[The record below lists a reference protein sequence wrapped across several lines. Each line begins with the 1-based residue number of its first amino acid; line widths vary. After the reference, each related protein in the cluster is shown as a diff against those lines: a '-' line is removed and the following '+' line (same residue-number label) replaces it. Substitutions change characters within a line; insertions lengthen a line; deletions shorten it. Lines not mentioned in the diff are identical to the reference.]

1 MIMDKQNINIFVISS
16 PSGGG
21 KTSLIKKLLEDPRS
35 EGTFLSI
42 SHTTREKRLNEK
54 DGVDYFFTD
63 KKSFEDKIKKNDFLE
78 YATVFDNYYGTSQE
92 TVNTLVSQ
100 GKTVILELDWQGAKQ
115 VKSKIPCYLI
125 FLLPPSI
132 DADLKKRL
140 IDRNLDESEIIEKR
154 INEAKNEISNSEIY
168 DFLILNDNF
177 EMALQDLKS
186 IILDRCD
193 PKDFVKRMTSS
204 HVKKLLE

>member
-35 EGTFLSI
+35 EGTVLSI
-42 SHTTREKRLNEK
+42 SDTTREKRLNEK

-92 TVNTLVSQ
+92 TVNSLVSQ

-132 DADLKKRL
+132 DDLKKRL

-154 INEAKNEISNSEIY
+154 IKEAKNEITNSKIY

-193 PKDFVKRMTSS
+193 PKDFVKRMTSF

>member
-35 EGTFLSI
+35 ERTVLSI

-63 KKSFEDKIKKNDFLE
+63 KKNFEDKIKKNDFLE

-132 DADLKKRL
+132 DDLKKRL

-177 EMALQDLKS
+177 ETALQDLKS

-193 PKDFVKRMTSS
+193 PKDFVERMTSS

>member
-35 EGTFLSI
+35 EGTVLSI
-42 SHTTREKRLNEK
+42 SHTTRKKRLNEK

-78 YATVFDNYYGTSQE
+78 YATVFDNYYGTSEE

-100 GKTVILELDWQGAKQ
+100 GKKVILELDWQGAKQ

-132 DADLKKRL
+132 DDLKKRL

-193 PKDFVKRMTSS
+193 PKDFVKRMTFS

>member
-1 MIMDKQNINIFVISS
+1 MDKQNINIFVISS

-35 EGTFLSI
+35 EGTVLSI

-132 DADLKKRL
+132 DDLKKRL

-177 EMALQDLKS
+177 EMALKDLKS

-204 HVKKLLE
+204 HV

>member
-21 KTSLIKKLLEDPRS
+21 KTSLIRKLLEDPRS
-35 EGTFLSI
+35 EGTVLSI
-42 SHTTREKRLNEK
+42 SHTTRKKRLNEK

-132 DADLKKRL
+132 DDLKKRL

-204 HVKKLLE
+204 DVKKLLE

>member
-35 EGTFLSI
+35 EGTVLSI

-92 TVNTLVSQ
+92 TVNTQVSQ

-115 VKSKIPCYLI
+115 VQSKIPCYLI

-132 DADLKKRL
+132 DDLKKRL

-154 INEAKNEISNSEIY
+154 INEAKNEISSSEIY

-186 IILDRCD
+186 IILGRCD
-193 PKDFVKRMTSS
+193 PRDFVKRMTSS

>member
-35 EGTFLSI
+35 EDTVLSI

-63 KKSFEDKIKKNDFLE
+63 KKNFEHKIKKHDFLE
-78 YATVFDNYYGTSQE
+78 HATVFDNYYGTSQE
-92 TVNTLVSQ
+92 TVNTLASQ

-132 DADLKKRL
+132 DDLKKRL
-140 IDRNLDESEIIEKR
+140 IDRNLDESEVIEKR

-168 DFLILNDNF
+168 DFLILNDKF
-177 EMALQDLKS
+177 ETALKDLKNV
-186 IILDRCD
+186 ILDRCN
-193 PKDFVKRMTSS
+193 PKDFVNRITSS

>member
-1 MIMDKQNINIFVISS
+1 M
-16 PSGGG
+16 
-21 KTSLIKKLLEDPRS
+21 
-35 EGTFLSI
+35 
-42 SHTTREKRLNEK
+42 NEK

-132 DADLKKRL
+132 DDLKKRL

-154 INEAKNEISNSEIY
+154 IKEAKNEITNSKIY

-186 IILDRCD
+186 IILDLCD

-204 HVKKLLE
+204 NVKKLLE

>member
-35 EGTFLSI
+35 EGTVLSI

-92 TVNTLVSQ
+92 TVNTQVSQ

-132 DADLKKRL
+132 DDLKKRL

-154 INEAKNEISNSEIY
+154 IKEAKNEITNSKIY

-186 IILDRCD
+186 IILGRCD
-193 PKDFVKRMTSS
+193 PRDFVKRMTSS

>member
-35 EGTFLSI
+35 EGTVLSI
-42 SHTTREKRLNEK
+42 SDTTREKRLNEK

-132 DADLKKRL
+132 DDLKKRL

-154 INEAKNEISNSEIY
+154 IKEAKNEISNSKIY

-186 IILDRCD
+186 IILGRCD
-193 PKDFVKRMTSS
+193 PRDFVKRMTSS

>member
-1 MIMDKQNINIFVISS
+1 MDKQNINIFVISS

-132 DADLKKRL
+132 DDLKKRL

-168 DFLILNDNF
+168 DFLILNDKF
-177 EMALQDLKS
+177 EMALKDLKS

-193 PKDFVKRMTSS
+193 PKDFVNRITSS

>member
-1 MIMDKQNINIFVISS
+1 MDKQNINIFVISS

-35 EGTFLSI
+35 EGTVLSI
-42 SHTTREKRLNEK
+42 SHTTRKKRSNEK

-78 YATVFDNYYGTSQE
+78 YATVFDNYYGTSEE

-100 GKTVILELDWQGAKQ
+100 GKKVILELDWQGPMQ
-115 VKSKIPCYLI
+115 DKSRIDCYLI

-132 DADLKKRL
+132 NDLKKRL
-140 IDRNLDESEIIEKR
+140 IERNLDESEIIEKR
-154 INEAKNEISNSEIY
+154 INEAKKEISNSEIY

-193 PKDFVKRMTSS
+193 PKDFIKRMTSS

>member
-35 EGTFLSI
+35 EGTVLSI

-132 DADLKKRL
+132 DDLKKRL

-154 INEAKNEISNSEIY
+154 IKEAKNEISNSKIY

-186 IILDRCD
+186 IIFGRCD
-193 PKDFVKRMTSS
+193 PRDFVKRMTSS

>member
-35 EGTFLSI
+35 EGTVLSI

-115 VKSKIPCYLI
+115 VKSKVPCYLI

-132 DADLKKRL
+132 DDLKKRL

-193 PKDFVKRMTSS
+193 SKDFVNRMTSS

>member
-21 KTSLIKKLLEDPRS
+21 KTSLIKKLLKDPRS
-35 EGTFLSI
+35 EGTVLSI

-92 TVNTLVSQ
+92 TVNTQVSQ

-132 DADLKKRL
+132 DDLKKRL

-154 INEAKNEISNSEIY
+154 IKEAKNEISNSKIY

-186 IILDRCD
+186 IILGRCD
-193 PKDFVKRMTSS
+193 PSDFVKRMTSS

>member
-21 KTSLIKKLLEDPRS
+21 KTSLIKKLLKDPRS
-35 EGTFLSI
+35 EGTVLSI
-42 SHTTREKRLNEK
+42 SHTTRKKRLNEK

-78 YATVFDNYYGTSQE
+78 YATVFDNYYGSSQE

-132 DADLKKRL
+132 DDLKKRL

-154 INEAKNEISNSEIY
+154 INEAKKEISNSEIY

-186 IILDRCD
+186 IILDRFD
-193 PKDFVKRMTSS
+193 PKDFVKRMTSF

>member
-35 EGTFLSI
+35 EGTVLSI

-132 DADLKKRL
+132 DDLKKRL
-140 IDRNLDESEIIEKR
+140 IDRNLDESEIIKKR

-168 DFLILNDNF
+168 DFLILNDKF
-177 EMALQDLKS
+177 EMALKDLKS

-193 PKDFVKRMTSS
+193 PKDFVNRITSS

>member
-35 EGTFLSI
+35 EGTVLSI

-132 DADLKKRL
+132 DDLKKRL

-154 INEAKNEISNSEIY
+154 INEAKNEISNSKIY

-193 PKDFVKRMTSS
+193 PKDLVKRMTSS

>member
-35 EGTFLSI
+35 EGTVLSI
-42 SHTTREKRLNEK
+42 SDTTREKRLNEK

-92 TVNTLVSQ
+92 TVNTQVSQ

-132 DADLKKRL
+132 DDLKKRL

-154 INEAKNEISNSEIY
+154 IKEAKNEISNSKIY

-186 IILDRCD
+186 IILGRCD
-193 PKDFVKRMTSS
+193 PRDFVKRMTSS

>member
-1 MIMDKQNINIFVISS
+1 MDKQNINIFVISS

-35 EGTFLSI
+35 EGTVLSI

-92 TVNTLVSQ
+92 TVNTQVSQ

-132 DADLKKRL
+132 DDLKKRL

-154 INEAKNEISNSEIY
+154 IKEAKNEISNSKIY

-186 IILDRCD
+186 IILGRCD
-193 PKDFVKRMTSS
+193 PRDFVKRMTSS

>member
-21 KTSLIKKLLEDPRS
+21 KTSLIRKLLEDPRS
-35 EGTFLSI
+35 EGTVLSI
-42 SHTTREKRLNEK
+42 SHTTRKKRLNEK

-92 TVNTLVSQ
+92 TVNTQVSQ

-132 DADLKKRL
+132 DDLKKRL

-154 INEAKNEISNSEIY
+154 IKEAKNEISNSKIY

-186 IILDRCD
+186 IILGRCD
-193 PKDFVKRMTSS
+193 PRDFLKRMTSS

>member
-35 EGTFLSI
+35 EGIVLSI

-63 KKSFEDKIKKNDFLE
+63 KKSFEAKIKKNDFLE

-115 VKSKIPCYLI
+115 VKSKVPCYLI

-132 DADLKKRL
+132 DDLKKRL

-193 PKDFVKRMTSS
+193 SKDFVKRMTSS

>member
-21 KTSLIKKLLEDPRS
+21 KTSLIKKLLGDPRS
-35 EGTFLSI
+35 EGTVLSI

-132 DADLKKRL
+132 DDLKKRL

-193 PKDFVKRMTSS
+193 PKDLVKRMTSS

>member
-35 EGTFLSI
+35 EGTVLSI

-92 TVNTLVSQ
+92 TVNTQVSQ

-132 DADLKKRL
+132 DDLKKRL

-154 INEAKNEISNSEIY
+154 IKEAKNEISNSKIY

-193 PKDFVKRMTSS
+193 PKDFVERMTSS

>member
-35 EGTFLSI
+35 EGTVLSI

-63 KKSFEDKIKKNDFLE
+63 KKSFENKIKKNDFLE

-132 DADLKKRL
+132 DDLKKRL

-154 INEAKNEISNSEIY
+154 IKEAKNEISNSKIY

-186 IILDRCD
+186 IILGRCD
-193 PKDFVKRMTSS
+193 PRDFVKRMTSS

>member
-35 EGTFLSI
+35 EGTVLSI

-63 KKSFEDKIKKNDFLE
+63 KKSFEDKIKNNDFLE

-132 DADLKKRL
+132 DDLKKRL

-154 INEAKNEISNSEIY
+154 IKEAKSEISNSKIY

-186 IILDRCD
+186 IILGRCD
-193 PKDFVKRMTSS
+193 PRDFVKRMTSS

>member
-1 MIMDKQNINIFVISS
+1 MTTPITKRGLMLVLSS
-16 PSGGG
+16 PSGTC
-21 KTSLIKKLLEDPRS
+21 KTSICKKLLQQDTGLVLSVSATTRKRRPGEV
-35 EGTFLSI
+35 EGKDYQFLSI
-42 SHTTREKRLNEK
+42 QDFESRIN
-54 DGVDYFFTD
+54 
-63 KKSFEDKIKKNDFLE
+63 KSQFLE
-78 YATVFDNYYGTSQE
+78 YAKVFDNYYGTSQE

-132 DADLKKRL
+132 DDLKKRL

-154 INEAKNEISNSEIY
+154 IKEAKNEITNSKIY

>member
-35 EGTFLSI
+35 EGTVLSI

-115 VKSKIPCYLI
+115 VKNKIPCYLI

-132 DADLKKRL
+132 DDLKKRI
-140 IDRNLDESEIIEKR
+140 IDKNLYDSKKKKKR
-154 INEAKNEISNSEIY
+154 INEAKNEICNSKSY

>member
-35 EGTFLSI
+35 EGTVLSI

-54 DGVDYFFTD
+54 DEVDYFFTD

-92 TVNTLVSQ
+92 IVNTLVSQ

-132 DADLKKRL
+132 DDLNKRL

-154 INEAKNEISNSEIY
+154 INAAKNEISNSEIY

-177 EMALQDLKS
+177 EMALHDLKS
-186 IILDRCD
+186 IILDRCN
-193 PKDFVKRMTSS
+193 PRDFVERITSS

>member
-1 MIMDKQNINIFVISS
+1 MIMDKQNINILVISS

-21 KTSLIKKLLEDPRS
+21 KTSLKKKLLEDPRS
-35 EGTFLSI
+35 EGTVLSI

-54 DGVDYFFTD
+54 DGVDYFFTH
-63 KKSFEDKIKKNDFLE
+63 KKNFEDKIKKNDFLE

-100 GKTVILELDWQGAKQ
+100 DKTVILELDWQGAKQ

-132 DADLKKRL
+132 DDLKKRL
-140 IDRNLDESEIIEKR
+140 IDRNLDESEIIKKR

-168 DFLILNDNF
+168 DFLILNDKF
-177 EMALQDLKS
+177 ETALQDLKS

-193 PKDFVKRMTSS
+193 PKDFVERMTSS

>member
-35 EGTFLSI
+35 ERTVLSI

-132 DADLKKRL
+132 DDLKKRL
-140 IDRNLDESEIIEKR
+140 IDRNLDESEIIKKR

-168 DFLILNDNF
+168 DFLILNDKF
-177 EMALQDLKS
+177 ETALQDLKS
-186 IILDRCD
+186 IILGRCD

>member
-35 EGTFLSI
+35 EGTVLSI

-115 VKSKIPCYLI
+115 VKSKISCYLI

-132 DADLKKRL
+132 DDLKKRL

-154 INEAKNEISNSEIY
+154 IKEAKSEISNSKIY

-193 PKDFVKRMTSS
+193 PKDLVKRMTSS

>member
-21 KTSLIKKLLEDPRS
+21 KTSLIRKLLEDPRS
-35 EGTFLSI
+35 EGTVLSI

-92 TVNTLVSQ
+92 TVNSLVSQ

-132 DADLKKRL
+132 DDLKKRL

-154 INEAKNEISNSEIY
+154 IKEAKNEISNSKIY

-186 IILDRCD
+186 IILGRCD
-193 PKDFVKRMTSS
+193 PRDFVKRMTSS